1 MICRANTTVTIY
13 RGQAADEWGDN
24 MDQDTVVAT
33 GVIASIVEQTVYAR
47 SEVTTNPR
55 AFHYAKMRVNYGTN
69 ILVGDRVLDENTG
82 DIWLITNLRARGNPV
97 RRQDV
102 RVDLELMG

>member
-1 MICRANTTVTIY
+1 MISRANTTVTVY
-13 RGQAADEWGDN
+13 RGQAADDWGDN

-33 GVIASIVEQTVYAR
+33 GVIASIIEQTVYAR
-47 SEVTTNPR
+47 PEVTTNPR
-55 AFHYAKMRVNYGTN
+55 SFHFAKMRVNYGTD
-69 ILVGDRVLDENTG
+69 IRVGDRILDETTQ